1 MSQLRPVIGKL
12 LHIYFITSVEVKNY
26 ILKTAFIVSIDI
38 MIWRHVL
45 KYNREGFTD
54 ATKSQA
60 VQSCDD
66 NLRHLTFLLAVGL
79 GSVVCEKI
87 MLNFDLLPTDV
98 APKRPFRSVMIVL
111 PKLVL

>member
-1 MSQLRPVIGKL
+1 MSQLRPVIGKF

-54 ATKSQA
+54 ASKSQA

-66 NLRHLTFLLAVGL
+66 NLRRLTFLLAVG
-79 GSVVCEKI
+79 
-87 MLNFDLLPTDV
+87 
-98 APKRPFRSVMIVL
+98 
-111 PKLVL
+111 